1 MRARRT
7 RSDRA
12 PLRAVRQR
20 LPVLVSYCALSRAS
34 SASVAWVPEALKPGS
49 RARLAGAERLTEK
62 NDVTKVRTTGLVVGT
77 TDPVDNKLRL
87 GNRNRGWVRVIAD
100 AGGSRVNAVGRF
112 DLTKNRW
119 LVVGMEIPV
128 MVDPDKPGGF
138 EIDWEAIPSMEQ
150 RVAANDPTLADPI
163 GAQKRAREALLAVN
177 GAAGNP
183 ADATAERFKQA
194 MRYSAEQP
202 APAGKTRAIV
212 HVAAITTT
220 IRTADYS
227 TEHQISKKQV
237 STGNRRAVLSVN
249 VPGQAPYAVLRRRFK
264 RPRGMAGL
272 IVPALVSSSDPTD
285 VDVLWD
291 ELASMRQLA

>member
-1 MRARRT
+1 
-7 RSDRA
+7 
-12 PLRAVRQR
+12 
-20 LPVLVSYCALSRAS
+20 
-34 SASVAWVPEALKPGS
+34 
-49 RARLAGAERLTEK
+49 
-62 NDVTKVRTTGLVVGT
+62 VTKVRTTGLVVGT

-87 GNRNRGWVRVIAD
+87 GNRNGGWVRVIAD
-100 AGGSRVNAVGRF
+100 AGGNRVSAVGRF
-112 DLTKNRW
+112 DLTENRW

-128 MVDPDKPGGF
+128 RVDPEKPGGF
-138 EIDWEAIPSMEQ
+138 EIDWDAIPSMEE

-163 GAQKRAREALLAVN
+163 GAHKRARDALLAAS
-177 GAAGNP
+177 GAADNA
-183 ADATAERFKQA
+183 ADATPERFKKA
-194 MRYSAEQP
+194 MEYAAERP

-220 IRTADYS
+220 IRTAEYS

-237 STGNRRAVLSVN
+237 STGKRKAVLSVN
-249 VPGQAPYAVLRRRFK
+249 VPGQVPYAVLKRKFN

-291 ELASMRQLA
+291 ELASMRQLG